1 MYFSTD
7 SYSCSIPLCLNHMFV
22 GRNFH
27 SLFSRFMIS
36 FKRNLTLFPI
46 CVFVYNYCV
55 RHGAWSSIIYKKC
68 SAHCWRT
75 RNPKWMPSSMEQPKQ
90 LRWRLAEKGRDR
102 ERESQRERA
111 RVTERERERER
122 GASAQRKQSGQP
134 GRPRRPIKDADGSE
148 LFKLQ
153 VWWFLC
159 ISCNV
164 DDDDDEDDKDAIAAD
179 AGAGVVVGTVAVA
192 VAVAVAAAS
201 WGGKLCVCGSNRW
214 NVHVALGIRTW
225 RTTLAPVL
233 VMHWNLI
240 SLLALLVA
248 IVQEWVTEQQK

>member
-7 SYSCSIPLCLNHMFV
+7 SYVCSVPLCLTHMLAE
-22 GRNFH
+22 RN
-27 SLFSRFMIS
+27 SRCLSIRFMIS
-36 FKRNLTLFPI
+36 FKRNLSLFPI

-55 RHGAWSSIIYKKC
+55 RHGAWSSIIYKEC

-90 LRWRLAEKGRDR
+90 LRWRLAEKGRDW
-102 ERESQRERA
+102 ES
-111 RVTERERERER
+111 ERERERKGKS
-122 GASAQRKQSGQP
+122 GALAQRKQGGQP

-164 DDDDDEDDKDAIAAD
+164 DDDDDEDDEDAIAA
-179 AGAGVVVGTVAVA
+179 GAGVETAAVA
-192 VAVAVAAAS
+192 VAVAVAS
-201 WGGKLCVCGSNRW
+201 CQLRRQTVCVR
-214 NVHVALGIRTW
+214 V
-225 RTTLAPVL
+225 
-233 VMHWNLI
+233 
-240 SLLALLVA
+240 
-248 IVQEWVTEQQK
+248 